1 MPSHLFLTREE
12 FWTLTQHI
20 GADGYPGLDFSDLD
34 ALEDE
39 DKARLLDLTERVLLT
54 RGMLGRRRNGTLYVR
69 EPVVR
74 LLRYGLVPERI
85 YFYGQR
91 LPAGEER
98 MHFFVHEGRY
108 AVLTQPATG
117 LLHLLPLSK
126 EEQLL
131 RIMYSVLDLGRYRT
145 IPDRVAIEVPR
156 PLLET
161 LAERIQQQPEPLQ
174 EHVRFLQN
182 QGVDEPAAT
191 ALAETYQ
198 KFAGYHGFV
207 QMYPRTEPQKGLAFL
222 QGERWLW
229 WVKRGNQG
237 NLRLQAITAAQALA
251 ALRKFF
257 EIGTGEKG

>member
-12 FWTLTQHI
+12 FWTLTQHV
-20 GADGYPGLDFSDLD
+20 GADGFPGVDFSDLD
-34 ALEDE
+34 ALDE
-39 DKARLLDLTERVLLT
+39 EAKTRLLDLTERVLLT

-131 RIMYSVLDLGRYRT
+131 RIMYTVLDLDRYRDVPERVVVE
-145 IPDRVAIEVPR
+145 IPRT
-156 PLLET
+156 LLET
-161 LAERIQQQPEPLQ
+161 LAERIQQQPDSLQ
-174 EHVRFLQN
+174 AHVAFLQN
-182 QGVDEPAAT
+182 HGIGASVAT

-198 KFAGYHGFV
+198 KFMGYHGLV
-207 QMYPRTEPQKGLAFL
+207 QLYPRAEPPKGLAFL

-229 WVKRGNQG
+229 WVQRGEQG
-237 NLRLQAITAAQALA
+237 NLRLQSITAAQALT
-251 ALRKFF
+251 ALRAFF
-257 EIGTGEKG
+257 EIGK